1 MKKLLSV
8 LTLLAIAFSFMTM
21 IGTGSELNKFVITGE
36 LVDLKD
42 AQSQEQ
48 DLDVKITYGSEE
60 TGIEELVSGKL
71 ENGMFELQGSIE
83 SPKEISLSVLAGET
97 VVGYGEFLLQPNS
110 KTRVEVLISGS
121 TYNIIYLKGYEH
133 SSTNSEHKFTFTGD
147 LSEFGGYHPELT
159 EVFIDC
165 VTYELD
171 GSETYTPFGP
181 VLLDNGKFSIE
192 GDIDGPTGV
201 SIVIEDHSPSDS
213 YSPLFLTAIFEPG
226 VNYEIGTVGNTEEI
240 VVLADQE
247 GVHSKLITDWKSDP
261 EYLELLKQK
270 DLAFEEFVTIQNS
283 DDETKQEIESDLED
297 NEEPIEETPTLTFAA
312 INPPAPECQHVDLT
326 PIPADT
332 ETGLA
337 VSDGYERIEELR
349 QQMTDKRIEFLLP
362 TIQNDD
368 DLVIAWLAYLLSG
381 LEWNRLDPI
390 FLRRW
395 HSDGVL
401 IYDAFTYE
409 LDKQKISVLEA
420 LTTKYNQNFVT
431 KHITGRI
438 ERAFERVSLYQNNK
452 KVIPGQPTPP
462 FTLFTKDGDS
472 VSLHSVLKKN
482 ELVLVN
488 FWDSYCDSC
497 IAIIPNLKEM
507 HSTYH
512 AKGFEIIIVH
522 LTRFTYRSRKTFE
535 QNEFPWIDVIDPDD
549 RDLKD
554 WQAPIVTSYTR
565 PGLGVVYE
573 TAYSAALIGFL
584 IDGEGC
590 IVRRDMSAEEL
601 ENVLASRWSEDSA
614 E

>member
-8 LTLLAIAFSFMTM
+8 LTLLAIAFSFKTM

-36 LVDLKD
+36 LVDLKNT
-42 AQSQEQ
+42 QSQEQ
-48 DLDVKITYGSEE
+48 DLVVKVTYGSEE

-71 ENGMFELQGSIE
+71 ENGRFELQGSIE
-83 SPKEISLSVLAGET
+83 SSKEVILRVLAGET

-110 KTRVEVLISGS
+110 KTRVEVLMNWSV
-121 TYNIIYLKGYEH
+121 YNKVYVKGHEH
-133 SSTNSEHKFTFTGD
+133 SSIDSERKFTFTGD

-171 GSETYTPFGP
+171 GSQTYTPFGP

-201 SIVIEDHSPSDS
+201 SVVIKDHSPSDS
-213 YSPLFLTAIFEPG
+213 YPPLYLTAIFEPG
-226 VNYEIGTVGNTEEI
+226 VNYEIGTVGNSEEI

-247 GVHSKLITDWKSDP
+247 GVHSKLITDWKADP

-270 DLAFEEFVTIQNS
+270 DLAFEEFIKIQS
-283 DDETKQEIESDLED
+283 TDDETKQELESDLED
-297 NEEPIEETPTLTFAA
+297 NEEPTEETPTLTFSA
-312 INPPAPECQHVDLT
+312 INPAAPECQHVNLT

-337 VSDGYERIEELR
+337 VPAGYERVEELQ

-362 TIQNDD
+362 TMQNDD
-368 DLVIAWLAYLLSG
+368 DLAIAWLAYLLSG
-381 LEWNRLDPI
+381 LEWARMDPI

-401 IYDAFTYE
+401 IYDASTYE
-409 LDKQKISVLEA
+409 LDKQKISVLETLA
-420 LTTKYNQNFVT
+420 TKYNPDFVT
-431 KHITGRI
+431 KHITGKI

-452 KVIPGQPTPP
+452 KVIPGQPAPP
-462 FTLFTKDGDS
+462 FTLFTKDGES
-472 VSLHSVLKKN
+472 VSLHSVLQEN

-488 FWDSYCDSC
+488 FWDSYCEPC
-497 IAIIPNLKEM
+497 IASIPDLKEM

-522 LTRFTYRSRKTFE
+522 LTRFTYRSRKGFE
-535 QNEFPWIDVIDPDD
+535 QNEFPWIDVIDSDNS
-549 RDLKD
+549 DLKD
-554 WQAPIVTSYTR
+554 WQAPIVTSYTQ
-565 PGLGVVYE
+565 PGLGLVYE
-573 TAYSAALIGFL
+573 TAYSAALNGFL

-590 IVRRDMSAEEL
+590 IVQRDLSTEEL